1 MCNNSSPEKRSQ
13 CCMKLIW
20 VNGCF
25 DILHRGHIELFKYAH
40 SLGDYLIV
48 GIDSDER
55 VKTSKGDDRP
65 FNRQEDRKFMLESIK
80 YIDKV
85 VVFQTS
91 SELRGMI
98 NYFKPDIMVIG
109 SDYKGKDVIGSEY
122 SKEVRFFDRIQ
133 GYSTTRILEE
143 K

>member
-1 MCNNSSPEKRSQ
+1 
-13 CCMKLIW
+13 MKLIW